1 MRRDIGQSL
10 IFAAGFIAAG
20 VFVLVSMAANLT
32 FGLSLAIGTFDRII
46 YGALSLGADL
56 MKVALPLVAL
66 ILWRKQ
72 HRIFALIASAFWVG
86 VVGFSLAAAVGFAA
100 STRGET
106 VTVNQAAIDSRKAWK
121 ATIERVEK
129 QLDHLGIP
137 RAAAIIQTEI
147 DALLRTPGADDC
159 EVINGPVTR
168 DVCPKVD
175 QLRKQRAV
183 ADRVADLEAELV
195 AARQKL
201 QNAPVAALMSDPQ
214 SATLSRLMLLSEAEI
229 RDAIAFLIAAIV
241 EIGSALGFTFMVLA
255 GRTEIRIGELI
266 EAQKEIVGL
275 ATVGDAMRARY
286 REGTEVRPTLSEAG
300 ISKKLSSRANKLIET
315 PTDVIT
321 RWTYSR
327 LDVLSTGRIQANPAY
342 QDFTIWCEE
351 NSSKTCTAQM
361 FGRQLTKIIET
372 MGGRK
377 VKINGRAYYQ
387 GVALQPQAKPTA
399 RTKVAA

>member
-1 MRRDIGQSL
+1 MQSTERRDIGQSL
-10 IFAAGFIAAG
+10 ILAAGFIAAG

-32 FGLSLAIGTFDRII
+32 FGLSLAISSFDRII

-66 ILWRKQ
+66 ILWRKK
-72 HRIFALIASAFWVG
+72 HRLFALIASAFWIG
-86 VVGFSLAAAVGFAA
+86 VVGFSLAAAIGFAA

-106 VTVNQAAIDSRKAWK
+106 VTINQAAIDSREAWK

-129 QLDHLGIP
+129 QLDQLGIP

-159 EVINGPVTR
+159 EIINGPVTR

-175 QLRKQRAV
+175 QLRKERAV

-214 SATLSRLMLLSEAEI
+214 SATLSRLMLFSEAEI

-255 GRTEIRIGELI
+255 GRAAPVTSPPASPVPE
-266 EAQKEIVGL
+266 
-275 ATVGDAMRARY
+275 
-286 REGTEVRPTLSEAG
+286 PTAPPKMQMPVSLP
-300 ISKKLSSRANKLIET
+300 ET
-315 PTDVIT
+315 PADTVA
-321 RWTYSR
+321 RWTLAR
-327 LDVLSTGRIQANPAY
+327 LDVLHEGRIQAECAY
-342 QDFTIWCEE
+342 KDFKHWCVVEGIE
-351 NSSKTCTAQM
+351 ACTLQM
-361 FGRQLTKIIET
+361 FGRRFTEIIEG

-377 VKINGRAYYQ
+377 LKVNGRAYYQ
-387 GVALQPQAKPTA
+387 GVALQERPA
-399 RTKVAA
+399 RTGQRKTITAS